1 VALQKIMTLENNFG
15 EQSTFDCY
23 IKISEMICT
32 KQNAIIKLEISKK
45 DRTKVLAEKDFSFVL
60 RLEESAKNP
69 WSQGYAF
76 LKTLDEFSGSLD
88 C

>member
-1 VALQKIMTLENNFG
+1 VALQKILSLENNFG

-32 KQNAIIKLEISKK
+32 KQSAIIKVEISKK
-45 DRTKVLAEKDFSFVL
+45 DRSRVLSEKDFSFVQS
-60 RLEESAKNP
+60 LEETAKNS